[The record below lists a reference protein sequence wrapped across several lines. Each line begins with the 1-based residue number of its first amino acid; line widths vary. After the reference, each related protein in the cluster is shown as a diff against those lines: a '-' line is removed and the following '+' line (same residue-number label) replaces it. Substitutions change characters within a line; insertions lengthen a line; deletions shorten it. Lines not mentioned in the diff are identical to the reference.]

1 MINSAHNYSCFPI
14 IAVEHKCLKVKTTL
28 RHSNF
33 SVSLRISLN
42 IADAG
47 SPTAESNIWIL
58 FRQKGAKTTELSK
71 CFHVER
77 EQAKTWKY
85 YLMETGL
92 PSMVFFATSNGCR
105 SQQLKLQRFSYL
117 PRKLKIWW
125 HEWWL
130 D

>member
-1 MINSAHNYSCFPI
+1 MINSVHNYSCFPI
-14 IAVEHKCLKVKTTL
+14 ITVEHKCLKVKTKL

-33 SVSLRISLN
+33 SLSLRISLN

-47 SPTAESNIWIL
+47 SPTAESNIRIH
-58 FRQKGAKTTELSK
+58 FRQKGAKMTELSK

-92 PSMVFFATSNGCR
+92 PSMVFFATSHGCR
-105 SQQLKLQRFSYL
+105 SQQLKLQRCSYL
-117 PRKLKIWW
+117 PRKLKIW
-125 HEWWL
+125 
-130 D
+130 